1 MMIRKIDERKKDT
14 AKLSAKQSA
23 EISANEWLSNNKNL
37 IKKIAEHSA
46 KLSLANYSLAIR
58 RAREEPLEQIERRV
72 MRQLSR
78 RLSRDLYEQTQAELQ
93 KLSPLDAYDFLA
105 NMDERLRE

>member
-1 MMIRKIDERKKDT
+1 MVRKIEERKKDT

-37 IKKIAEHSA
+37 TKKIAEQSA

-72 MRQLSR
+72 MRQLRR
-78 RLSRDLYEQTQAELQ
+78 RLSRDLYEQTQAELL
-93 KLSPLDAYDFLA
+93 KLSPLDAFDFLA
-105 NMDERLRE
+105 NMDERLRGG

>member
-1 MMIRKIDERKKDT
+1 MMIRKIEERKKDT
-14 AKLSAKQSA
+14 AKQSA
-23 EISANEWLSNNKNL
+23 EISANEWLSNNKKL
-37 IKKIAEHSA
+37 LKKIAEQSA

-78 RLSRDLYEQTQAELQ
+78 RLSRDLYEQTQAEMQ
-93 KLSPLDAYDFLA
+93 KLSPLDAFDFLA
-105 NMDERLRE
+105 NMDERLRGG

>member
-1 MMIRKIDERKKDT
+1 MVRKIEERKKDT

-58 RAREEPLEQIERRV
+58 RAREEPLE
-72 MRQLSR
+72 
-78 RLSRDLYEQTQAELQ
+78 LQ
-93 KLSPLDAYDFLA
+93 KLSPLDAFDFLA

>member
-1 MMIRKIDERKKDT
+1 MVRKIEERKKE
-14 AKLSAKQSA
+14 AALSAKQSA
-23 EISANEWLSNNKNL
+23 KISADEWLSLNKKL

-46 KLSLANYSLAIR
+46 KLSSLNYTLAIR

-78 RLSRDLYEQTQAELQ
+78 RLSRDLYEQTLRELI
-93 KLSPLDAYDFLA
+93 KLSPLDAFDFLA